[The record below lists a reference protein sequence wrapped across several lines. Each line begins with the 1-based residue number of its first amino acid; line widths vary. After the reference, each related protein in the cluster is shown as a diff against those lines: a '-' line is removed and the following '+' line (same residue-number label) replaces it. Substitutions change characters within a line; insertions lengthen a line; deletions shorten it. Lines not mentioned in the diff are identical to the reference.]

1 MASNSGTGQL
11 IHAEI
16 KNLSTNAVVRCMFN
30 PEEYTMS
37 KSNKWNE
44 RATQLRNIPE
54 IDFQSGDPITL
65 NLNLHFDTTEAHA
78 WFGNKAGEDVRT
90 YTTGLWQMML
100 VQQKKGQSGTD
111 NTAPPHCRFSWGTN
125 WSFEAV
131 ITSLTETFTLFKP
144 DGTPLRSKV
153 VINLKQIVDA
163 SSLPKQNPTSGGSP
177 GERLRTIY
185 QGETLPGIAFEE
197 YGDSGKWRYLAEIN
211 DLDDPRC
218 LRPGQTLYIKPLP
231 TSDL

>member
-37 KSNKWNE
+37 KTNTWVD
-44 RATQLRNIPE
+44 RGTQLQNIPKT
-54 IDFQSGDPITL
+54 DFKNGQPITL
-65 NLNLHFDTTEAHA
+65 SLTLHFDTTEAHA

-100 VQQKKGQSGTD
+100 VQKKQGEKGTN

-131 ITSLTETFTLFKP
+131 VTSLNETFTLFKS
-144 DGTPLRSKV
+144 DGTPLRSKA
-153 VINLKQIVDA
+153 VISLRQIADA
-163 SSLPKQNPTSGGSP
+163 SSLPKQNPTSGGQP
-177 GERLRTIY
+177 GERLRTVY
-185 QGETLPGIAFEE
+185 QGETLPAIAFEE

-211 DLDDPRC
+211 DLDDPRY